1 MTGNDSAT
9 ADRQVELMMI
19 GGQQCRISYGD
30 HQKGRY
36 VIRPYNEIRDY
47 VLGLKPRSDLIDLY
61 NLGDVT

>member
-1 MTGNDSAT
+1 MTKSHSNGDG
-9 ADRQVELMMI
+9 RQVELMML

-61 NLGDVT
+61 NLGDVS